1 MGRSFQSQKKNEV
14 IRFVWQEGQVI
25 AALTADND
33 TLLPL
38 NFLLEN
44 KDGHKLHF
52 FKVKENHYRGKI
64 FHKAKT
70 KTKQAMSKQERESL

>member
-1 MGRSFQSQKKNEV
+1 MKSYDLYGKRYGKLTD
-14 IRFVWQEGQVI
+14 
-25 AALTADND
+25 LTADID

-44 KDGHKLHF
+44 EDGHKLHF
-52 FKVKENHYRGKI
+52 FKVQENHYRGKI

-70 KTKQAMSKQERESL
+70 KTRQAMSKQERESQ